1 MGTVDWIYKNEIFVE
16 EKIGDNCGFVYLITN
31 NNNNKKYIGK
41 KLFHFSKSKTVKGK
55 KKRYKIQSDWKDYYG
70 SNTKLQDDVKM
81 HGVDSFKREILH
93 LCKTKGQCNY
103 LEAKEQFNPIE
114 QDISFQRISIAAPAG
129 MLGIVLDNPHLDLPV
144 VYAIKETSAL
154 HGKIRVGDL
163 LLSVD
168 EVECRGM
175 SAHQISTF
183 LSSRS
188 QNPVRTLVLARGTP
202 AGSGTTAV

>member
-1 MGTVDWIYKNEIFVE
+1 MPHQTPFFSTVRSQQQQYGVGRGLDAGTIMSSRFGGSTI
-16 EKIGDNCGFVYLITN
+16 
-31 NNNNKKYIGK
+31 
-41 KLFHFSKSKTVKGK
+41 
-55 KKRYKIQSDWKDYYG
+55 G
-70 SNTKLQDDVKM
+70 SNRMVFTDDP
-81 HGVDSFKREILH
+81 
-93 LCKTKGQCNY
+93 T
-103 LEAKEQFNPIE
+103 LEDIYQTPEGNPIE

-202 AGSGTTAV
+202 GSGTTAV

>member
-31 NNNNKKYIGK
+31 NNNKKKYIGK

-103 LEAKEQFNPIE
+103 LEAKEQFN
-114 QDISFQRISIAAPAG
+114 
-129 MLGIVLDNPHLDLPV
+129 LCVLENLDFYNDWIMV
-144 VYAIKETSAL
+144 KVSRKHI
-154 HGKIRVGDL
+154 GKLND
-163 LLSVD
+163 
-168 EVECRGM
+168 
-175 SAHQISTF
+175 Q
-183 LSSRS
+183 
-188 QNPVRTLVLARGTP
+188 
-202 AGSGTTAV
+202 

>member
-93 LCKTKGQCNY
+93 LCKTKCNY
-103 LEAKEQFNPIE
+103 LEAKEQFN
-114 QDISFQRISIAAPAG
+114 
-129 MLGIVLDNPHLDLPV
+129 LCVLENLDFYNDWIMV
-144 VYAIKETSAL
+144 KVSRKHI
-154 HGKIRVGDL
+154 GKLND
-163 LLSVD
+163 
-168 EVECRGM
+168 
-175 SAHQISTF
+175 Q
-183 LSSRS
+183 
-188 QNPVRTLVLARGTP
+188 
-202 AGSGTTAV
+202 